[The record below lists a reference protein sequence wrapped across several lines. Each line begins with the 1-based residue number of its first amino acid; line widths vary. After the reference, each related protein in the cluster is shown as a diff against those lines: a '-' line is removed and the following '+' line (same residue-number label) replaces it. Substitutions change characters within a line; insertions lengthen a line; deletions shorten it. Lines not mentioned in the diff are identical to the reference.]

1 MLDTS
6 NRLGF
11 ALHGVVLVVMGSD
24 LHRAYHGG
32 VEVSKPLEDKRGVDV
47 ARIRE
52 LLALT
57 PAQRVAHMVEV
68 VNALVT
74 VRDRA
79 RVARQ

>member
-1 MLDTS
+1 MPPLD
-6 NRLGF
+6 
-11 ALHGVVLVVMGSD
+11 D
-24 LHRAYHGG
+24 
-32 VEVSKPLEDKRGVDV
+32 ERGVDV

-68 VNALVT
+68 VNVLRA

-79 RVARQ
+79 QAARQ